1 MRHYDQYGRRIP
13 SSREDASRPTILSV
27 LFIAILLLM
36 ALGFGARYV
45 ELNKWQEYRTSQTR
59 LTAHD
64 SMCAITTE
72 QGVTI
77 RLYVMIDPDTGAQY
91 VVSDRGGVCP
101 RTEVDDG

>member
-1 MRHYDQYGRRIP
+1 MRHYDKYGRRIP
-13 SSREDASRPTILSV
+13 SSRADADRPTLAA
-27 LFIAILLLM
+27 AILIVTIML
-36 ALGFGARYV
+36 ASIAFGLRFVRTHKGA
-45 ELNKWQEYRTSQTR
+45 EYRAS

-91 VVSDRGGVCP
+91 VVSDKGGVCP